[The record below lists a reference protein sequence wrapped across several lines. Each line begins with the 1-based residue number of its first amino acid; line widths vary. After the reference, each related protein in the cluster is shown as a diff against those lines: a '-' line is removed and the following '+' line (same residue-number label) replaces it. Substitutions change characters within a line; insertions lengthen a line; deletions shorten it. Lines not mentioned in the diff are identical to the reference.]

1 MKKLFS
7 LLAVLLVFLASIS
20 VASASWCFYAYQPK
34 TPKCLLK

>member
-20 VASASWCFYAYQPK
+20 VASASWGFFAYQPK
-34 TPKCLLK
+34 VPKSMLK